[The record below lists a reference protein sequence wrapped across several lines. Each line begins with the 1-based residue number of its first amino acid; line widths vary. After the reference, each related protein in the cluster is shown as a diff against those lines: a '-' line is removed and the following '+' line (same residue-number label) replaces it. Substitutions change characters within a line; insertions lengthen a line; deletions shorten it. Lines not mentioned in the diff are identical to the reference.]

1 MILELELKSCF
12 GCNEAGIEEDED
24 AVEKNILLLDREMV
38 VSTVLKSGFGGAG
51 MLLLLLLEG
60 IDDNKDVA
68 PVSIVLKRELDAVL
82 LLLLLKDDD
91 PGMLNAPEGV
101 YDMGD
106 WPVIIGRTQ

>member
-1 MILELELKSCF
+1 MEE
-12 GCNEAGIEEDED
+12 NIE
-24 AVEKNILLLDREMV
+24 LLDREVV
-38 VSTVLKSGFGGAG
+38 VSTVLNKGFGGAG
-51 MLLLLLLEG
+51 MLLLLLEG

-82 LLLLLKDDD
+82 LLLLLLLLNGDD

>member
-1 MILELELKSCF
+1 MKSCF
-12 GCNEAGIEEDED
+12 GCNEDGIDEDEED
-24 AVEKNILLLDREMV
+24 AVEENIELLDREVV
-38 VSTVLKSGFGGAG
+38 VSTVLNKGFGGAG
-51 MLLLLLLEG
+51 MLLLLLEG

-82 LLLLLKDDD
+82 LLLLLLLLNGDD